1 MAPPV
6 LSHTAC
12 VKTRSTSGDVGVFKR
27 VTSLDVL
34 KGIGRNLL
42 TIFLDAFAHEL
53 AIRQITPP
61 SQSLGDTDFFRAAAN
76 IFSSPENL
84 SESMTQTLR
93 ALASMTA
100 RAPPPNP
107 YSQAQPRYALR
118 KGLGVWHLTFDWREA
133 QIRHERG
140 MLSTG
145 YLLLNPPPQPLHALD
160 LLSKVPE
167 IYRKQLGIAQITDAN
182 TGQARQLDS
191 HARIQ
196 ERSLALD
203 DAETMRALLRRE
215 RELEAILDSDESEPV
230 KAEAL
235 RDLEA
240 IAEFQRSHGRRSRDA
255 AQRAGRTVR
264 QAITRLHRNLLGAL
278 DTNGKPHPVLC
289 PFSLHILNY
298 ILIPSARYSG
308 HGGRH
313 ARADLASRFTYEPP
327 PGCRW
332 TD

>member
-1 MAPPV
+1 MSLAPPV

-12 VKTRSTSGDVGVFKR
+12 VRTRSTSGNVGVFKR
-27 VTSLDVL
+27 VTGLDVL

-42 TIFLDAFAHEL
+42 AIFLDTFASEL
-53 AIRQITPP
+53 AARQITPP

-133 QIRHERG
+133 EIRHERG

-145 YLLLNPPPQPLHALD
+145 YLLLNPPPEPLHALD
-160 LLSKVPE
+160 LLAKVPE
-167 IYRKQLGIAQITDAN
+167 IYRKQLGIA
-182 TGQARQLDS
+182 
-191 HARIQ
+191 
-196 ERSLALD
+196 LD
-203 DAETMRALLRRE
+203 DAETMRSLLRRE

-313 ARADLASRFTYEPP
+313 A
-327 PGCRW
+327 
-332 TD
+332 